1 MTIDELHK
9 LMEEEG
15 YIMNTKTNTV
25 TKINNYNNKKDIVK
39 GIENGEL
46 VASAPTGSD
55 KSPWNSSQENAL
67 DEAVE
72 VLRKLTS

>member
-15 YIMNTKTNTV
+15 YIMNTKTKTV

-46 VASAPTGSD
+46 VASVPTGSD
-55 KSPWNSSQENAL
+55 ESPWSSSQENAL
-67 DEAVE
+67 DQAVE

>member
-25 TKINNYNNKKDIVK
+25 TKINNYNNKKNIVK

-46 VASAPTGSD
+46 VASVPTGSD